1 MAKYAFGLM
10 LLSPLVAEFLLGN
23 IPITMLVALVALV
36 PLYGG
41 GALLIREV
49 ARRRGLG
56 WPGIVLLALAY
67 AVLEEGLITQSL
79 FNPEWA
85 GLRMLDYGWVPA
97 LGIGAWWTVFV
108 LAIHSVWSICVPI
121 ALMESLARSD
131 KPWLGKVGLTVVSL
145 VFVLGIALSAVF
157 MNATPYMPSVP
168 QLVGTG
174 VVIVGLV
181 AAALFWRRPVRPA
194 LAARAPSPWVVLG
207 LTLVAGMM
215 FWAPALV
222 YASVPAWASVAWY
235 LTLYATTAVL
245 IARWSRSAGW
255 DGRHTL
261 ALAGGGLLTYAWHGF
276 AQPPAV
282 PAPAAVDLAGNTFFA
297 LAAVAL
303 LLLAARRTAR
313 AVL

>member
-67 AVLEEGLITQSL
+67 AVLEEGLVTQSL
-79 FNPEWA
+79 FNPSWA

-97 LGIGAWWTVFV
+97 LGMGAWWTVFV

-131 KPWLGKVGLTVVSL
+131 RPWLGKVGLTVVSL

-157 MNATPYMPSVP
+157 MNATPYLPSVP

-181 AAALFWRRPVRPA
+181 AAALLWRPA
-194 LAARAPSPWVVLG
+194 GRPLAARAPSPWVVLG
-207 LTLVAGMM
+207 LTLVAGVL

-222 YASVPAWASVAWY
+222 YAGVPAWVSVAWY
-235 LTLYATTAVL
+235 LVLYGTAAVL

-255 DGRHTL
+255 GGRHTL

-282 PAPAAVDLAGNTFFA
+282 PAPAAVDLAGNAFFV

-303 LLLAARRTAR
+303 LLLAARRTAS